1 MKLIVLTRI
10 DDRLIH
16 GQVATKWVQNAQAS
30 HIYIVDDE
38 AAEDEFL
45 SMVYKGLAPLRTT
58 VEVYKEKEAVEALN
72 AVADNKEIRGMI
84 LTKTPGV
91 LLRMLK
97 LGLAIDR
104 IIVGGIGKKKNRKTI
119 YKSISVSESEMNEF
133 IEIMNLGVD
142 VQCQILPSDTSFS
155 FKRFVK

>member
-1 MKLIVLTRI
+1 MIVLTRI

-16 GQVATKWVQNAQAS
+16 GQVATKWVQEVQAS

-38 AAEDEFL
+38 ASEDEFL

-58 VEVYKEKEAVEALN
+58 VEVCNEAEAVDVLN
-72 AVADNKEIRGMI
+72 AIVNDKDVRGMI

-91 LLRMLK
+91 LLRMIVR
-97 LGLAIDR
+97 GLAIDK
-104 IIVGGIGKKKNRKTI
+104 IIVGGIGKKKDRKTI
-119 YKSISVSESEMNEF
+119 YKSISVSESEILEF
-133 IEIMNLGVD
+133 TKIMDLGVD

-155 FKRFVK
+155 FKKFIK